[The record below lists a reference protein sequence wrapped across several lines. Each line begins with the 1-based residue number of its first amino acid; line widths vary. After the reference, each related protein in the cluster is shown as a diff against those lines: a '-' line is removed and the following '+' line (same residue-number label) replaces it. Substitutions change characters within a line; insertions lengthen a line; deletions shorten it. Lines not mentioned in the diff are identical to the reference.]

1 MSTNTA
7 RRIDA
12 YTLSLRGDALD
23 AVMQMAASPYDLH
36 HPHHQAASMVF
47 TPAREYIK
55 TLGHLTRAY
64 LNPEGWVREAAF
76 EMELRELI
84 IGSENPSV
92 LDKLELLLG
101 RLRDHAGEPRY
112 PFHYRHGSD
121 EDNLAYD
128 PKSIVPVF
136 PKQIEKILGF
146 DRDNSAS
153 RQILSKHQGF
163 IDEGFRYF
171 LAHRLDESLVIQK
184 LDYEITLI
192 GFAYDTAVQTY
203 PQKRSQAEIAEIVS
217 EGHNPFARLFKS
229 KADLAPFTP
238 LPQILDEE
246 TPTPATTSPRVETRE
261 IETVL
266 PTEIDFTESR
276 PNPFTP
282 EPRVVRAAE
291 SLDLAND
298 PRLSRPVRF
307 GDWDATEELPLS
319 PLPTAGFKYPMEEDL
334 ASSPVEDEFDLVGPP
349 ASRAP
354 LADPNLIN
362 RTENS
367 QKVSLRTA
375 KLTHNTKKVSRPE
388 GDPLEFLQDR

>member
-7 RRIDA
+7 KRLDA
-12 YTLSLRGDALD
+12 NTLSLRGDALD

-36 HPHHQAASMVF
+36 HPHHQAASLVF

-84 IGSENPSV
+84 IDSENPSV

-121 EDNLAYD
+121 DDELAYD

-136 PKQIEKILGF
+136 PKQIEKILSF
-146 DRDNSAS
+146 DQDNPGS
-153 RQILSKHQGF
+153 RQILRKHQSF

-203 PQKRSQAEIAEIVS
+203 PQKRSPAEIAEI
-217 EGHNPFARLFKS
+217 EGGGHNPFARLFKS

-238 LPQILDEE
+238 LTQILNEE
-246 TPTPATTSPRVETRE
+246 APTPAVTSPRVAANEPE
-261 IETVL
+261 NDL
-266 PTEIDFTESR
+266 PSEIDFTGSR
-276 PNPFTP
+276 PNPYLP
-282 EPRVVRAAE
+282 EPRVVQAAE
-291 SLDLAND
+291 PLDLADN
-298 PRLSRPVRF
+298 PNLSHPAAF
-307 GDWDATEELPLS
+307 SDWDANEELPLA
-319 PLPTAGFKYPMEEDL
+319 PLPIAGFRYPLDEDFTKT
-334 ASSPVEDEFDLVGPP
+334 PPEDEFDLVGPAAGSSP
-349 ASRAP
+349 ME
-354 LADPNLIN
+354 DPELIN
-362 RTENS
+362 PVENS

-388 GDPLEFLQDR
+388 GDPLEFLKDR